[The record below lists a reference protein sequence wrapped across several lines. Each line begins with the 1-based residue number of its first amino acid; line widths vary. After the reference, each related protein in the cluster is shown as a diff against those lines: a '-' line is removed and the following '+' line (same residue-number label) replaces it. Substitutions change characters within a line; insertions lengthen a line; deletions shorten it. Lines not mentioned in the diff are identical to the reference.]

1 METALTAT
9 LTQKLWLETLQLNW
23 ETINQRF
30 SWNPQK
36 IWDYKVLVDLIH
48 TCQPC
53 KVTNL
58 ESLVKNFKI
67 LEIK

>member
-1 METALTAT
+1 ME
-9 LTQKLWLETLQLNW
+9 
-23 ETINQRF
+23 
-30 SWNPQK
+30 PQK

>member
-23 ETINQRF
+23 ETINQSF

-58 ESLVKNFKI
+58 ESLVKNLKI
-67 LEIK
+67 LEFK